1 MEPQSGFAHVASS
14 STTKGAGGGVETGIG
29 RLKTEKLISQ
39 AKNAFGGEKVFDKLI
54 QCSSFGIKFLC
65 LSGFGVCWNKIT
77 VTAVVTF
84 DITFLILLKIVGWS
98 SCANF
103 L

>member
-39 AKNAFGGEKVFDKLI
+39 AKNAFGGGN
-54 QCSSFGIKFLC
+54 S
-65 LSGFGVCWNKIT
+65 T
-77 VTAVVTF
+77 
-84 DITFLILLKIVGWS
+84 
-98 SCANF
+98 
-103 L
+103 